1 MRVIF
6 LNVARAKESI
16 YVDKHCSY
24 STTNRS
30 VSSNK
35 VATCK
40 VKLIDLQSF
49 CKIMR

>member
-6 LNVARAKESI
+6 FNVARAKESI
-16 YVDKHCSY
+16 YVDKHYIY
-24 STTNRS
+24 STTNRC

-49 CKIMR
+49 GKKMR